1 MLGIRKLAAAC
12 CAIVVAACGKTPE
25 PPLADDLAAI
35 ADFNRRYV
43 QAIND
48 GDVATLSSLTT
59 ADHIMLTPNAPPRV
73 GKEAND
79 AANARAFERFD
90 IDESWMPEETVIDG
104 DLAYQ
109 RGTYVVE
116 SIPKAGGPYAL
127 TRRAYG
133 HVVGVIVGWADFLT
147 SVLVLSFLATLY
159 PAFRAARTDPVET
172 LRYE

>member
-1 MLGIRKLAAAC
+1 MD
-12 CAIVVAACGKTPE
+12 
-25 PPLADDLAAI
+25 DDLAAI

-48 GDVATLSSLTT
+48 GDIATLRGLTT
-59 ADHIMLTPNAPPRV
+59 ADHIMLSPNGPPRI

-90 IDESWMPEETVIDG
+90 IDESWAPEETVIDG

-116 SIPKAGGPYAL
+116 STPKAGGDKRRSTGNFLRIYRRQPDGSWRM
-127 TRRAYG
+127 TRDMFNSDRPPPTA
-133 HVVGVIVGWADFLT
+133 AP
-147 SVLVLSFLATLY
+147 
-159 PAFRAARTDPVET
+159 PAPPAN
-172 LRYE
+172 